1 MAEALT
7 SRRWAYR
14 TLFVLVSIVVIGV
27 GLLPLGDG
35 TAGLPGP
42 DLVVVIAFAWILRR
56 PDYVPPLLLALVI
69 LLADAFA
76 LRPLGLW
83 AGLIVIGAEFL
94 RSRVALLRDLPF
106 AAEWAL
112 VTIVLVAVTVAYW
125 TIQTMFLV
133 VQPGLGQLLL
143 RALASA
149 FVYPFV
155 VAGSALIFG
164 LRRVA
169 PGEVDALGHRL

>member
-7 SRRWAYR
+7 TRRWGYR
-14 TLFVLVSIVVIGV
+14 ALYVLVSLVVIGA

-42 DLVVVIAFAWILRR
+42 DLTVVIAYAWVLRR
-56 PDYVPPLLLALVI
+56 PDYVPPLLLAVVI

-83 AGLIVIGAEFL
+83 TALVVIGAEFL
-94 RSRVALLRDLPF
+94 RTREALLRDLPF
-106 AAEWAL
+106 LAEWAL
-112 VTIVLVAVTVAYW
+112 VTVVLLALTLTYWAVQTVF
-125 TIQTMFLV
+125 MV

-149 FVYPFV
+149 IVYPAV
-155 VAGSALIFG
+155 VAISAMVFG

-169 PGEVDALGHRL
+169 PGEVDSLGHRL

>member
-7 SRRWAYR
+7 TRRWAYR
-14 TLFVLVSIVVIGV
+14 TLDVLVSIVVIGV

-42 DLVVVIAFAWILRR
+42 DLAVVIAYAWVLRR

-83 AGLIVIGAEFL
+83 AGLVVVGAEFL
-94 RSRVALLRDLPF
+94 RTREALLRDLPF
-106 AAEWAL
+106 LAEWAL
-112 VTIVLVAVTVAYW
+112 VTVVLLAISLLYWAILTVF
-125 TIQTMFLV
+125 IV

-143 RALASA
+143 KALASA
-149 FVYPFV
+149 LVYPLFV
-155 VAGSALIFG
+155 VVSATVFG